1 MVTSWLNVASQH
13 DVTMSCDVMWDGHH
27 RIMLVKACNCVHPLW
42 QKDWVLQEAGGVSM
56 LGRFHSKVCLP
67 IKCIVV
73 KFQTPK
79 SLTAILYEI
88 WIFFLVWFLVKWC
101 TNRCTPP
108 NNKAWKQKPI
118 NTDFVP
124 KFAQT
129 AIPLKYVS
137 ISVTCFWNVSQKQKQ
152 GVAVWAKMGTT
163 CIKEICLNFLFCFSI
178 SVATHFEVI
187 KSYCQNWTH
196 KF

>member
-1 MVTSWLNVASQH
+1 MAKGL
-13 DVTMSCDVMWDGHH
+13 
-27 RIMLVKACNCVHPLW
+27 RITGSGRCIN
-42 QKDWVLQEAGGVSM
+42 AGAFS
-56 LGRFHSKVCLP
+56 FKSLP
-67 IKCIVV
+67 TNQVYIVV

-187 KSYCQNWTH
+187 KSYCQNWTQVLRYCIIDPG
-196 KF
+196 KFLSYSITTQHLISINLLNNQKVI